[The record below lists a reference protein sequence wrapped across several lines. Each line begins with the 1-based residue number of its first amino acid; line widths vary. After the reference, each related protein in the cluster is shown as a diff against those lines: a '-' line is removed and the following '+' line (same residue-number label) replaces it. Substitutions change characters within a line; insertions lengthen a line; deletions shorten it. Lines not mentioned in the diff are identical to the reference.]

1 MAYNPYIVVDK
12 FEKMIAKWS
21 GSRFG
26 IAVESCSAA
35 LFLSCLYRK
44 VDVVM
49 IPKRTYPSVPC
60 SIINA
65 GGEVMFIDSAW
76 EGIYELRPYNIIAG
90 ALRFKPGMYQGSAKG
105 LHCLSFHMKKHLPI
119 GRGGMILTND
129 EEAYEWLKK
138 ARFDGR
144 DEVPL
149 GEDSLSMI
157 GWNMYMTPEQA
168 VRGIQ
173 LFSTIDQRGL
183 EDLETDKQGY
193 QDLSKFKI
201 YQKKN
206 AISKRT

>member
-1 MAYNPYIVVDK
+1 MSYNVYSVVDK

-21 GSRFG
+21 GARFG
-26 IAVESCSAA
+26 VAVESCSAA
-35 LFLSCLYRK
+35 LFLSCLYRGVK
-44 VDVVM
+44 VVM

-76 EGIYELRPYNIIAG
+76 EGIYELRPYNIIDG
-90 ALRFKPGMYQGSAKG
+90 ALRFKKGMYQGGSKG

-149 GEDSLSMI
+149 GEDNLSMI

-173 LFSTIDQRGL
+173 LFSTIDQKGL

-193 QDLSKFKI
+193 PDLSKYAI
-201 YQKKN
+201 YKSKKGY
-206 AISKRT
+206 KRRR